1 MAEIDWSHRSYQNRT
16 QLIIIRHA
24 ESNNN
29 VLYDQ
34 IRSELG
40 SDAPDS
46 IVEAEEAKR
55 REGDCTLSTK
65 GFTQARSLG
74 DYFNKDG
81 GYINNYSQN
90 DDDNNKNKLDDWI
103 IISSPMKRCCLTA
116 QEISKSLGNK
126 KVIVLPNL
134 YEFGGCY
141 DHVYE
146 NGVYQKKTK
155 GLIGRSKE
163 DIEKS
168 HEEFKCCNFDEEKIG
183 WYHNDESETIEQF
196 RERCKK
202 VVDWIW
208 SLHEQEFSSRRIG
221 NETPLGFKN
230 IILVGHG
237 LLNSNVIANL
247 MGCEDD
253 DRYLVVHNN
262 TGVSK
267 LELYSAKGNKRV
279 AAIKSV
285 NLLNHLDNK
294 IELMT
299 GDHITADH
307 WIQEI
312 FH

>member
-1 MAEIDWSHRSYQNRT
+1 MPEIDWSRDVYDKRT
-16 QLIIIRHA
+16 EMVVIRHA

-29 VLYDQ
+29 VLYDI

-40 SDAPDS
+40 SDTPGS
-46 IVEAEEAKR
+46 IIEAEEAKR
-55 REGDCTLSTK
+55 RDADCTLSDK
-65 GFTQARSLG
+65 GFTQAKHLG
-74 DYFNKDG
+74 DYFKDG
-81 GYINNYSQN
+81 FGYAVAN
-90 DDDNNKNKLDDWI
+90 DSNIDDWI

-116 QEISKSLGNK
+116 QEISKSLDNK

-146 NGVYQKKTK
+146 NGIYQNKTK
-155 GLIGRSKE
+155 GLIGRTKE
-163 DIEKS
+163 DIEIQ
-168 HEEFKCCNFDEEKIG
+168 HENFTCCNFDEEKIG
-183 WYHNDESETIEQF
+183 WYHNNESETLEQF

-208 SLHEQEFSSRRIG
+208 SLHEQDFSSRRIG

-267 LELYSAKGNKRV
+267 LELYSAKENKRV
-279 AAIKSV
+279 AAVKSV
-285 NLLNHLDNK
+285 NLLNHLNNN

-312 FH
+312 F